1 LGNDIVMGGGEAQSG
16 GRNKIAIL
24 SDVAEAVIGAVYRDG
39 GYAAARDVV
48 RSAWSA
54 HLDMPAHAELRDPK
68 TALQE
73 WAQARGMAP
82 PVYTV
87 VQRRG
92 PEHAPEFVVR
102 VEVPGHDGA
111 EGTGPSKRL
120 AEQVAARA
128 MLAIHMPRSHA

>member
-1 LGNDIVMGGGEAQSG
+1 
-16 GRNKIAIL
+16 
-24 SDVAEAVIGAVYRDG
+24 
-39 GYAAARDVV
+39 
-48 RSAWSA
+48 
-54 HLDMPAHAELRDPK
+54 MPAHAELRDPK